1 MGIAMYSLD
10 GLLVFFARAAFDT
23 LAYKTLAGK

>member
-10 GLLVFFARAAFDT
+10 GLLVFFARASFDT
-23 LAYKTLAGK
+23 LVYKSIAAK